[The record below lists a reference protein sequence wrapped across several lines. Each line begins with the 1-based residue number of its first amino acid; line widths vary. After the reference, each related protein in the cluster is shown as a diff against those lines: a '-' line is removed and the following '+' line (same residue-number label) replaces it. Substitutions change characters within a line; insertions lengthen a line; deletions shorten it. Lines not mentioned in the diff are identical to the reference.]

1 MAELTVTGCYFTP
14 SMRTL
19 CSLLELNEIAF
30 QATDVDVFANQ
41 RKS

>member
-1 MAELTVTGCYFTP
+1 MSELKITGCYFTP

-19 CSLLELNEIAF
+19 CSLLELNEISF

-41 RKS
+41 RKT